1 MKSPKFVVVGYP
13 RAGKSTLAEFLSEEL
28 KRNGL
33 PHEWGDTSTELID
46 FVAAQNNVTVAEIN
60 SAKEVWRP
68 KLIETGDRLTDESP
82 TALSK
87 PILDRGAVVAG
98 VRRAKELESLRSTYV
113 DLVVIWVDRPDHGV
127 IPDNTEIRPEHC
139 DFTVVARDR
148 SELRKA
154 ALYIVSPL
162 ATILH
167 RRVYAATGI
176 K

>member
-13 RAGKSTLAEFLSEEL
+13 RAGKSTLAEFLAEEL

-33 PHEWGDTSTELID
+33 PYEWGDTSTELIRIT
-46 FVAAQNNVTVAEIN
+46 AAENWVEPNVINQN
-60 SAKEVWRP
+60 KEEWRP
-68 KLIETGDRLTDESP
+68 KLVETGDRLTNETP

-98 VRRAKELESLRSTYV
+98 VRRAKELESLRSMYV
-113 DLVVIWVDRPDHGV
+113 DLVVIWVDRHDHDV

-139 DFTVVARDR
+139 DFTVVAKNR
-148 SELRKA
+148 SELHKA
-154 ALYIVSPL
+154 ALYIVSPI
-162 ATILH
+162 ATILN
-167 RRVYAATGI
+167 RRVYKATGI